1 VSQGHGGAFSFTS
14 SIVYLKECL
23 WSKEQ
28 RYGQSKGEE
37 DILKRQLMKQL
48 LLGLL
53 SVFASKTFLRKTSLF
68 DLDCLTFNVLLEQTT
83 ILS

>member
-1 VSQGHGGAFSFTS
+1 MSQGHGGAFSFTS

-53 SVFASKTFLRKTSLF
+53 SDSFCFCVENIFEKNKF
-68 DLDCLTFNVLLEQTT
+68 
-83 ILS
+83 I

>member
-1 VSQGHGGAFSFTS
+1 MSQGHGAAFSFTS
-14 SIVYLKECL
+14 SVVYLKECL

-48 LLGLL
+48 LGLL
-53 SVFASKTFLRKTSLF
+53 SDSFCFCVENIFEKNKF
-68 DLDCLTFNVLLEQTT
+68 
-83 ILS
+83 I